1 MNTENRR
8 NILKSYYPIA
18 DMIYL
23 TMGSKCEVV
32 IHDLQDVTSSL
43 IYIRGTVTGRE
54 IGAPTTEV
62 LLKELRRYGNS
73 IKDING
79 GMTQTSDGRLL
90 RTSTSFIRDYEGT
103 VIGFIGIN
111 FDVTAFQSMKQLI
124 NEFSIVSNVE
134 QSEETT
140 VESYAKNVEEVLWK
154 MIDNTF
160 EEMNVSK
167 ENMIKED
174 KVKFVRILDDKGIFL
189 IKGSVDRIANML
201 KVSKQTVYNYLDQ
214 EESSF

>member
-1 MNTENRR
+1 
-8 NILKSYYPIA
+8 KSYYPIA

-43 IYIRGTVTGRE
+43 MYIRGTVTGRE